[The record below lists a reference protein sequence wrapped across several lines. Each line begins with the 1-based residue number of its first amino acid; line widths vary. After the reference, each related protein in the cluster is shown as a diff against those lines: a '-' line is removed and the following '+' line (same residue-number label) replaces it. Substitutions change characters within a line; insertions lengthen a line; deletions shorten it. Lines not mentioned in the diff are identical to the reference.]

1 LNKKYFL
8 FKPKIYQ
15 ICLEF
20 EKLVI
25 FFLVLMLS

>member
-1 LNKKYFL
+1 
-8 FKPKIYQ
+8 
-15 ICLEF
+15 LEF